1 MAQELNS
8 TVTIEG
14 CTFTLISG
22 LDPTSDNYG
31 EELDGY
37 LDKVKEDNGGTF
49 KDVSEVHIKVVDDKT
64 VELSYT
70 TGEGPKF
77 ERIARVT
84 GYLSAVDNWN
94 DGKRAELKERVKHT

>member
-1 MAQELNS
+1 MKELNS

-22 LDPTSDNYG
+22 LDPTAKNYE

-49 KDVSEVHIKVVDDKT
+49 KDISQIYIKVIDDKE
-64 VELSYT
+64 VALSYT
-70 TGEGPKF
+70 TGEGF
-77 ERIARVT
+77 
-84 GYLSAVDNWN
+84 
-94 DGKRAELKERVKHT
+94 

>member
-1 MAQELNS
+1 MKELNS

-14 CTFTLISG
+14 CTFQLVST
-22 LDPTSDNYG
+22 LDPSAENYG

-49 KDVSEVHIKVVDDKT
+49 KDISQIHIKVINDKE

-77 ERIARVT
+77 ERIARV
-84 GYLSAVDNWN
+84 N
-94 DGKRAELKERVKHT
+94 

>member
-1 MAQELNS
+1 MEELNS

-14 CTFTLISG
+14 CTFTFISG
-22 LDPTSDNYG
+22 LDPTAKNYE

-49 KDVSEVHIKVVDDKT
+49 KDISQIHIKVIDDKE

-77 ERIARVT
+77 ERIARV
-84 GYLSAVDNWN
+84 N
-94 DGKRAELKERVKHT
+94 